1 MGKAPSIPGV
11 PSSIDPATAKF
22 LSAVKERLEILFGE
36 RGSLPDSLLQRSSTT
51 VITTGS
57 STPTSSYAQKGVNK
71 DITELRG
78 LVVPLSIAQGGTGGD
93 SLPTIPPGVCAPYF
107 GTVEPEGWLFANGRT
122 LLGET
127 YPALYRLFGN
137 GDGTFTLPD
146 MRGRVPVGL
155 DGMGEN
161 DAGRVTVEASGI
173 DGRIMGAT
181 GGEQSHTLISDETPA
196 HLHTY
201 TRTTTATLNNT
212 TYGYSET
219 QSIIAV
225 TGQSTTN
232 TSSQGG
238 GLPHNNMQPSIM
250 VGWLIKT

>member
-36 RGSLPDSLLQRSSTT
+36 RGSLPDALLQRSSTT

-57 STPTSSYAQKGVNK
+57 SSPTSSYAQKGVNK

-93 SLPTIPPGVCAPYF
+93 SLPTIPPGVGALYF
-107 GTVEPEGWLFANGRT
+107 GTVEPDGWLFANGRT

-127 YPALYRLFGN
+127 YPELYKMFGN

-161 DAGRVTVEASGI
+161 DAGRVTVEGSGI

-181 GGEQSHTLISDETPA
+181 GGEQSHTLIIDETPA
-196 HLHTY
+196 HAHTY
-201 TRTTTATLNNT
+201 TNTVSATTDVNNGTDKTIRTIT
-212 TYGYSET
+212 
-219 QSIIAV
+219 
-225 TGQSTTN
+225 STTVAN